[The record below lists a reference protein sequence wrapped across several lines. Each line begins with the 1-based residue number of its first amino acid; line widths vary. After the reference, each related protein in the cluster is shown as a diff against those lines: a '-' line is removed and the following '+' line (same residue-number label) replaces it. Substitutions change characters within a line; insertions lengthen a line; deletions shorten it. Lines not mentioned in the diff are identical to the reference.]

1 MNKYKFLIQK
11 LRQNQTKQELK
22 LWSLLRNRNFQ
33 GLKFK
38 RQYNIGDYI
47 VDFVCL
53 EHKVIIEIDGGQ
65 HNEPEEIELDN
76 ERTKYLQSKG
86 FRVIRFWNNEI
97 DNNFEGV
104 YLHLQ
109 EVFGDKQV
117 NVKCVRDST
126 SPLPPLLK
134 ERENLKAEGSNGGFC

>member
-1 MNKYKFLIQK
+1 MNEYKILAQK

-22 LWSLLRNRNFQ
+22 LWSLLRNRNFK

-53 EHKVIIEIDGGQ
+53 ELKVIIEIDGGQ
-65 HNEPEEIELDN
+65 HNDPTEIALDN

-86 FRVIRFWNNEI
+86 FKVLRFWNNEV
-97 DNNFEGV
+97 DENFEGV
-104 YLHLQ
+104 YLKLQ
-109 EVFGDKQV
+109 ELF
-117 NVKCVRDST
+117 RD
-126 SPLPPLLK
+126 
-134 ERENLKAEGSNGGFC
+134 E

>member
-1 MNKYKFLIQK
+1 MNKYKFLVQN

-53 EHKVIIEIDGGQ
+53 EYKVIIEIDGGQ

-86 FRVIRFWNNEI
+86 FRVIRFWNNEV
-97 DNNFEGV
+97 DENFEGF
-104 YLHLQ
+104 YLQLQ
-109 EVFGDKQV
+109 EVFGD
-117 NVKCVRDST
+117 D
-126 SPLPPLLK
+126 
-134 ERENLKAEGSNGGFC
+134 EE

>member
-1 MNKYKFLIQK
+1 MNKYKFLVQK
-11 LRQNQTKQELK
+11 LRQNETKQELK

-76 ERTKYLQSKG
+76 ERTKYSQSKG
-86 FRVIRFWNNEI
+86 FKVIRFWNNEV
-97 DNNFEGV
+97 DDDFEGV
-104 YLHLQ
+104 YLQLQ
-109 EVFGDKQV
+109 EVFED
-117 NVKCVRDST
+117 D
-126 SPLPPLLK
+126 
-134 ERENLKAEGSNGGFC
+134 EE